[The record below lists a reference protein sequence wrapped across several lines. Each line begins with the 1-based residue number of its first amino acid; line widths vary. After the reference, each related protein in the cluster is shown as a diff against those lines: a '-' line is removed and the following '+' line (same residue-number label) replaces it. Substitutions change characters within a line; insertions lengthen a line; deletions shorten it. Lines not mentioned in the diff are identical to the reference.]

1 MERRDHE
8 TFGNAYFDS
17 RFCSSHRADSVPPDI
32 GQFVY
37 QPSALN
43 DRSTGSR
50 VKTQP
55 SDRSRSWSG
64 SPPVRFSA
72 LRLFSPSPQ
81 SGSVF
86 FPSELIADLVRRA
99 DGGPFILIKILD
111 PVKRSS
117 GFKNR
122 QKAPGKKQVGGLKSE
137 KTKEQ
142 P

>member
-8 TFGNAYFDS
+8 TFGSAYFDS
-17 RFCSSHRADSVPPDI
+17 HVCSSHRADSVPPDI

-50 VKTQP
+50 VTTQP
-55 SDRSRSWSG
+55 SNRSRSLSE
-64 SPPVRFSA
+64 SPSVRFSA
-72 LRLFSPSPQ
+72 LRLFSPSPK

-86 FPSELIADLVRRA
+86 FPSEIIADLVRRA

-122 QKAPGKKQVGGLKSE
+122 QKAKGKKQVAGLKSE